1 LPAIRPRQHGPP
13 VPELPE
19 VETTRRGIAV
29 HACGARI
36 RDLRV
41 REPRLRWPVAP
52 DLPLQLRGRSIEAL
66 ERRAKYLLF
75 DVGAGRLMVH
85 LGMSGS
91 LRVLPAA
98 TPLRP
103 HDHIDIVLE
112 GDICLRY
119 NDPRRFGSFHWLP
132 AGGSH
137 PLLEGLGPEPLGDA
151 FDGAWLYRLS
161 RGRRCAVKSFIMDG
175 RVVVG
180 VGNIYA
186 AESLFLA
193 GIAPLRRAGRVSAA
207 RYDLLAMRIRE
218 VLSAAIAEGGTT
230 LRDFVGG
237 DGRPGYFAQ
246 QLWVYGRGGEPCRRC
261 GAPLRERRIGQRAS
275 VYCVACQR

>member
-1 LPAIRPRQHGPP
+1 

-19 VETTRRGIAV
+19 VETTRRGLAPHAV
-29 HACGARI
+29 GERI
-36 RDLRV
+36 LAVTV
-41 REPRLRWPVAP
+41 REPRLRWPVDPA
-52 DLPLQLRGRSIEAL
+52 LPAAL
-66 ERRAKYLLF
+66 TGQRVDAIDRRAKYLLLRTA
-75 DVGAGRLMVH
+75 AGRLVVH

-91 LRVLPAA
+91 VRVLPADTA
-98 TPLRP
+98 PAA

-112 GDICLRY
+112 SGVALRY

-132 AGGSH
+132 GEAGH
-137 PLLEGLGPEPLGDA
+137 PLLDHLGPEPLGDA
-151 FDGAWLYRLS
+151 FDGAYLYRLS
-161 RGRRCAVKSFIMDG
+161 RGRRAPVKAFIMDA

-193 GIAPLRRAGRVSAA
+193 GISPRRPAGRIGAA
-207 RYDLLAMRIRE
+207 RYDALAGHIRA
-218 VLSAAIAEGGTT
+218 VLAAAIAQGGTT
-230 LRDFVGG
+230 LRDFVGS

-246 QLWVYGRGGEPCRRC
+246 QLWVYGRAGEPCRRC
-261 GAPLRERRIGQRAS
+261 GAPLRERRIAQRAS

>member
-1 LPAIRPRQHGPP
+1 

-19 VETTRRGIAV
+19 VETTRRGLAPHAV
-29 HACGARI
+29 GRLILAVT
-36 RDLRV
+36 V
-41 REPRLRWPVAP
+41 REPRLRWPVDPA
-52 DLPLQLRGRSIEAL
+52 LPAALAGQRVEAID
-66 ERRAKYLLF
+66 RRAKYLLF
-75 DVGAGRLMVH
+75 RTAAGRLVVH

-91 LRVLPAA
+91 VRVLPADTA
-98 TPLRP
+98 PAL

-112 GDICLRY
+112 SGVALRY

-132 AGGSH
+132 ADAGH
-137 PLLEGLGPEPLGDA
+137 PLLDHLGPEPLGDA
-151 FDGAWLYRLS
+151 FDGAYLYRLS
-161 RGRRCAVKSFIMDG
+161 RGRRALVKAFIMDA

-193 GIAPLRRAGRVSAA
+193 GISPRRPAGRIGAA
-207 RYDLLAMRIRE
+207 RYDALAGHIRA
-218 VLSAAIAEGGTT
+218 VLAAAIAQGGTT
-230 LRDFVGG
+230 LRDFVGS

-246 QLWVYGRGGEPCRRC
+246 QLWVYGRAGQPCRRC
-261 GAPLRERRIGQRAS
+261 GAPLRERRIAQRAS